1 MSSSLGLKLSLSPKL
16 AASLRESAPEQ
27 ETSAAEQEQDNN
39 EQSNDDKEVPK
50 VALELDPRDNHGQ
63 SNDEKEV
70 PKISIDLE
78 RLVGYQPEPE
88 EIESIK
94 FQLLSAMWT
103 RYRLEEREETESSS
117 SETPQEPPPDFD
129 FQVVDLLEN
138 GVASFSQP
146 TDHSSTLEENKN
158 LIISYPTTII
168 ASDGQAKSTPKMWK
182 DASTYPSSSVGKE
195 HTAFLPRLWKYLTYC
210 SHNLDWKYQMSL
222 ELGNLVEE
230 EQGRLDYYQWT
241 STQRKAKLDQLYS
254 IRETIVHQVDL
265 SKEKYD
271 SFVNEREI
279 LVKQEFQQHQRQ
291 AAVGSSELTF
301 PDKFALLG
309 LDDRFAPDQDDWGSD
324 DDSYMHSDGSSD
336 SNLSDDGYATDASLS
351 NGEQDAD
358 SFPVGIMDQ
367 DALEDGNESGN
378 DDNVPA
384 TSVKNENAVHD
395 ELTADAGQEPN
406 TTLTTDEK
414 TSDQP
419 STSQSLILPFQK
431 RKERQIRAKRRKRI
445 ERKEAK
451 RRAEKERL
459 QKLKQEIRE
468 KHTSK
473 DMIIA
478 QTMYEA
484 LSKKVENVDELLE
497 SLQDEEWQAEE
508 EQENEGK
515 SANPAD
521 KANEESFSLLDQ
533 ILAMIL
539 GATPIQRNMSPKEH
553 YQFVQEEHRSIVSD
567 WKSYFG
573 RLPSSVGSGA
583 GGAPDIGDTK
593 EKQEMPSPSQLR
605 LQLGITDNIDEDW
618 DAEDDWED
626 SVDNHATN
634 RKSQEAKPVNKPSI
648 PEPTKPKVVGLRPGG
663 RIER

>member
-1 MSSSLGLKLSLSPKL
+1 MSSSLGLKLSLSPEI

-39 EQSNDDKEVPK
+39 EP
-50 VALELDPRDNHGQ
+50 

-88 EIESIK
+88 DIESIK

-117 SETPQEPPPDFD
+117 SETHQEPPPDFD
-129 FQVVDLLEN
+129 FQVVDLLES
-138 GVASFSQP
+138 GVASFSQL
-146 TDHSSTLEENKN
+146 TDLSSTLEENKN
-158 LIISYPTTII
+158 LIISYPPTII
-168 ASDGQAKSTPKMWK
+168 ASDGQSKSTTKMWK
-182 DASTYPSSSVGKE
+182 DTSTYPSASVGKE
-195 HTAFLPRLWKYLTYC
+195 NTAFLPRLWKYLTYC

-254 IRETIVHQVDL
+254 IRETIVHQIDV

-271 SFVNEREI
+271 SFVNERER
-279 LVKQEFQQHQRQ
+279 LVKLDFQQHQRQ
-291 AAVGSSELTF
+291 AAVGTSELSF
-301 PDKFALLG
+301 PDEFALLG
-309 LDDRFAPDQDDWGSD
+309 LDDRFAQDQDDWGQD
-324 DDSYMHSDGSSD
+324 DDSYMNSDGSSD
-336 SNLSDDGYATDASLS
+336 SNLSDEGYATDDSLS
-351 NGEQDAD
+351 NGEQDPD
-358 SFPVGIMDQ
+358 SLPVGIMDK
-367 DALEDGNESGN
+367 DALKDGHESDN
-378 DDNVPA
+378 DDNIPA
-384 TSVKNENAVHD
+384 TSVTKTNAVHD

-419 STSQSLILPFQK
+419 STSHSLILPFQK
-431 RKERQIRAKRRKRI
+431 RKERQSRAKRRKRI
-445 ERKEAK
+445 EKQEAK

-459 QKLKQEIRE
+459 EKVKQEIRQ
-468 KHTSK
+468 KHTSR
-473 DMIIA
+473 DMIVA
-478 QTMYEA
+478 QTVYEA
-484 LSKKVENVDELLE
+484 LSKKVEHVDELLE

-508 EQENEGK
+508 EQENEAK

-521 KANEESFSLLDQ
+521 QANEESFSLLDQ

-539 GATPIQRNMSPKEH
+539 GATPIQQNRSPKEH
-553 YQFVQEEHRSIVSD
+553 YQFVQEEHQSIVSD

-573 RLPSSVGSGA
+573 RLPPSVGSGA
-583 GGAPDIGDTK
+583 GGPPDIGDMK

-605 LQLGITDNIDEDW
+605 LQLGITDNIAGDW

-626 SVDNHATN
+626 SVDNHVTKS
-634 RKSQEAKPVNKPSI
+634 KSQEAKPVNKPSI
-648 PEPTKPKVVGLRPGG
+648 PEPTKPKIVGLRPGG

>member
-626 SVDNHATN
+626 SVDNRATN